1 MKSRKL
7 AALMSAAVLTASAL
21 PFGPVGTASAAG
33 SYNYAEA
40 LQKSM
45 FFYEV
50 QQSGKLPEWN
60 NVQWRADSMCDE
72 DGNETD
78 AVPGG

>member
-1 MKSRKL
+1 MNSLSKRIVSSVTALVL
-7 AALMSAAVLTASAL
+7 AASGATV
-21 PFGPVGTASAAG
+21 FGGAKAENTVTAAG

-50 QQSGKLPEWN
+50 QQAGVLPE
-60 NVQWRADSMCDE
+60 
-72 DGNETD
+72 
-78 AVPGG
+78 